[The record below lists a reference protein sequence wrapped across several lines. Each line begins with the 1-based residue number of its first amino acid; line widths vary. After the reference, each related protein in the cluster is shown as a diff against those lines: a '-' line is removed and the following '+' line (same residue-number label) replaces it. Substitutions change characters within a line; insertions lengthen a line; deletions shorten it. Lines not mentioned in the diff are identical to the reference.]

1 MNKNIVVLII
11 NVNQLNSFKTESN
24 FYKTDLF
31 KDNERMKTETK
42 DSIVQILSKRNLCSY
57 NNN

>member
-31 KDNERMKTETK
+31 KDNERMKTEK
-42 DSIVQILSKRNLCSY
+42 QKIALYKY
-57 NNN
+57 